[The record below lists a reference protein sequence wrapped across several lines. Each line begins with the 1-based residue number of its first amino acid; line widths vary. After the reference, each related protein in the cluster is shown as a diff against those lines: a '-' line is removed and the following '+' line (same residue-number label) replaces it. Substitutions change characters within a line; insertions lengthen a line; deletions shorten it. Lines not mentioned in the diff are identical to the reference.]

1 MLTIS
6 LLGCLALMGTSMFTM
21 AKIPPIEISVSP
33 YDGITVGGDGIF
45 FATQLPANMF
55 SSMLVAVTNP
65 NATTELY
72 TGGDPPLLGHNA
84 TLNPDGTISISG
96 PIDNSHPEWCM
107 PGEPNPIPFGIR
119 WSPDVPGNFT
129 ANVGIGIVYSSGPEP
144 YTYPNSAMVC
154 IKSPY
159 SYEYA
164 TLATYHFTVL
174 PQSGTSVGTGVP
186 IPGVPSTVEL
196 PATITGVP
204 YQSRSSSTRSRNLHI
219 PGLFASITLL
229 SIAIVH

>member
-144 YTYPNSAMVC
+144 YTYPNSAMMSTQPSLLITSRC
-154 IKSPY
+154 FHSP
-159 SYEYA
+159 A
-164 TLATYHFTVL
+164 
-174 PQSGTSVGTGVP
+174 PQ
-186 IPGVPSTVEL
+186 
-196 PATITGVP
+196 
-204 YQSRSSSTRSRNLHI
+204 
-219 PGLFASITLL
+219 
-229 SIAIVH
+229 